1 MWLFKVCRMESIATN
16 DYPLAQSLELRSGT
30 TLKNRICKAS
40 MNEALA
46 EADGS
51 VTASFHPLYATWA
64 NGGAHCLFKLNA
76 GQQM

>member
-1 MWLFKVCRMESIATN
+1 
-16 DYPLAQSLELRSGT
+16 
-30 TLKNRICKAS
+30 